1 MNGQKF
7 LEYVEEQWEL
17 QRTEKEKEK
26 LARVGVRHTS
36 LFTSQ
41 PPSVDEVLSPKQQ
54 LKKSKQT
61 EEDML
66 YGTAIRTPTKRRFLG
81 TTTPNKTRKVVEPI
95 GLTSVQ
101 PPPPP
106 PLLTLSLCASPQ
118 LNATSSTS
126 SATSNSTMRSAF
138 CGTVCRSP
146 VPRPPL
152 SANKVGFI
160 SEMRELTKRAK
171 KKSDLRLMCRVHWSV
186 TPFFFIPLF
195 NVNKLI

>member
-1 MNGQKF
+1 MWECEQGRSFLVNGQKF

-26 LARVGVRHTS
+26 LARVGVRHTHCVAPY
-36 LFTSQ
+36 TSQ
-41 PPSVDEVLSPKQQ
+41 PASVDEVLSAKQQ

-81 TTTPNKTRKVVEPI
+81 TTTPNKNRKVVEPI
-95 GLTSVQ
+95 GFDMNPAASVANALT
-101 PPPPP
+101 
-106 PLLTLSLCASPQ
+106 LCASPQ

-146 VPRPPL
+146 VLRPPL

-160 SEMRELTKRAK
+160 SEMREMTKRAEK
-171 KKSDLRLMCRVHWSV
+171 K
-186 TPFFFIPLF
+186 
-195 NVNKLI
+195 